1 MHTSRGERPDQRSAY
16 ASMLKDVVR
25 RRFYVPM
32 VWSIDRLGRSILHA
46 ANALVELDA
55 GRHWPLY

>member
-1 MHTSRGERPDQRSAY
+1 
-16 ASMLKDVVR
+16 MLKDVVR